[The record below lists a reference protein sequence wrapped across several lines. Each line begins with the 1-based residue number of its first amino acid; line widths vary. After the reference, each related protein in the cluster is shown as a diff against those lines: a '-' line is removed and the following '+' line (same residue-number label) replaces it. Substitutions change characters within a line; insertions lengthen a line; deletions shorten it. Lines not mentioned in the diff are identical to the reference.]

1 MNTVIR
7 LIIYGLLILI
17 NGLIYY
23 FLHSHFYFM
32 LMVILIMAPFISIIM
47 AFILRKIVS
56 VSVEAA
62 AKGMNS
68 EYGSQNEKLYF
79 FIKINNPS
87 ILLSLDSIIELEVSN
102 TFFNTKGSKLISVPI
117 RMRKGFSLEL
127 PIVPTLPGI
136 INVRINKI
144 YIRDLMSFV
153 KLRKKTDASA
163 EAIVMPELIT
173 GYVYDRTALEQ
184 GSLESE
190 ESSKRGSDFSDVQE
204 IREYIPGDKLMS
216 IHWKLSAKRD
226 ILMVKD
232 RASMSDKQM
241 VALPELCGNDP
252 ALLAMILSGTYSLVN
267 QIVQDGTTVRLMYW
281 STNRYEYDYARIDYK
296 SDLDEA
302 FARLF
307 YEKTYSDMDEAASH
321 MAAVHP
327 EIKSYL
333 HIYAEG
339 ERLSFVIKE
348 NG

>member
-1 MNTVIR
+1 MGIIIR
-7 LIIYGLLILI
+7 LIIYGLILLV
-17 NGLIYY
+17 NGTIYY

-32 LMVILIMAPFISIIM
+32 LLVILVTAPFISIIM
-47 AFILRKIVS
+47 ALILKKFIS
-56 VSVEAA
+56 VSVETA
-62 AKGMNS
+62 AKGINN
-68 EYGSQNEKLYF
+68 EYGRQNEKAYF

-87 ILLSLDSIIELEVSN
+87 ILLALDTKLDITVSN
-102 TFFNTKGSKLISVPI
+102 TFFETKGNKIISVAI
-117 RMRKGFSLEL
+117 RMRKGFSFEL

-136 INVRINKI
+136 INVRVNKI
-144 YIRDLMSFV
+144 YIRDLMGFV
-153 KLRKKTDASA
+153 RLKKKIDSDA
-163 EAIVMPELIT
+163 EIIIMPEQLT
-173 GYVYDRTALEQ
+173 SYVYDRTALEQ

-241 VALPELCGNDP
+241 VVLPELCNNNADQ
-252 ALLAMILSGTYSLVN
+252 LDMILSGTYSLVN
-267 QIVQDGTTVRLMYW
+267 QIVEDGTTVRLMYW
-281 STNRYEYDYARIDYK
+281 SMNRYEYETFRIDYK

-302 FARLF
+302 FAKLF
-307 YEKTYSDMDEAASH
+307 YEKTYKDMNEAASH
-321 MAAVHP
+321 MPYVHP

-333 HIYAEG
+333 HINIDVG
-339 ERLSFVIKE
+339 GLSFIIRE

>member
-1 MNTVIR
+1 
-7 LIIYGLLILI
+7 
-17 NGLIYY
+17 
-23 FLHSHFYFM
+23 
-32 LMVILIMAPFISIIM
+32 MVILITAPFVSILM
-47 AFILRKIVS
+47 AFILRRMIS

-62 AKGMNS
+62 TKGVNS
-68 EYGSQNEKLYF
+68 EYGRQNEKLYF
-79 FIKINNPS
+79 FIRIDNPS
-87 ILLSLDSIIELEVSN
+87 IFLSLDSMLEIEVSN
-102 TFFNTKGSKLISVPI
+102 TFFDTKGSKLISVPI

-136 INVRINKI
+136 INVSVKKI
-144 YIRDLMSFV
+144 YVRDIMSFI
-153 KLRKKTDASA
+153 KLRKKTDVSV
-163 EAIVMPELIT
+163 ESIVMPELIT
-173 GYVYDRTALEQ
+173 SYAYDRTALEQ

-241 VALPELCGNDP
+241 VALPELCNNDVEQ
-252 ALLAMILSGTYSLVN
+252 LAMILSGTYSLVN
-267 QIVQDGTTVRLMYW
+267 QIVEDGTTVKLMYW
-281 STNRYEYDYARIDYK
+281 SMNRYEYDSARIDYK
-296 SDLDEA
+296 ADLDEA
-302 FARLF
+302 FAGLF
-307 YEKTYSDMDEAASH
+307 YEKTYSDMNEAASH

-333 HIYAEG
+333 HIFVEG
-339 ERLSFVIKE
+339 GKLNFVIKE

>member
-7 LIIYGLLILI
+7 LIIYGLLIFI

-32 LMVILIMAPFISIIM
+32 LMIILVTAPFISISM
-47 AFILRKIVS
+47 AVILRKMIS

-62 AKGMNS
+62 GTGMNN
-68 EYGSQNEKLYF
+68 EYGRQNEKIYF
-79 FIKINNPS
+79 FIKVNNPS
-87 ILLSLDSIIELEVSN
+87 IFISLDSMIEIEVSN
-102 TFFNTKGSKLISVPI
+102 TFFDTKGSKLISFPI
-117 RMRKGFSLEL
+117 RMRKGFSIEIPL
-127 PIVPTLPGI
+127 VPTLPGI
-136 INVRINKI
+136 VNVKVKKI
-144 YIRDLMSFV
+144 YIKDLMSFI
-153 KLRKKTDASA
+153 KLRKKIDESA

-241 VALPELCGNDP
+241 VALPELCNID
-252 ALLAMILSGTYSLVN
+252 LNQLAMILSGTYSLVN
-267 QIVQDGTTVRLMYW
+267 QIVEDGTTVRLMYW
-281 STNRYEYDYARIDYK
+281 SMNRYEYDSARIDYK

-307 YEKTYSDMDEAASH
+307 YEKTYSDMNEASSH
-321 MAAVHP
+321 MASVHP

-333 HIYAEG
+333 HIYSEG
-339 ERLSFVIKE
+339 DRLSFVIKE